1 MSEKRKEYDVTVL
14 KRTEVTI
21 YPKLGEQQVQ
31 VMITYVAAG
40 LPPRTIIIPKEE
52 YSLEKE
58 KELIRK
64 DIEERL
70 KEKPEVYKV

>member
-1 MSEKRKEYDVTVL
+1 MSEKKKEYDVTVL
-14 KRTEVTI
+14 NRSEVTV
-21 YPKLGEQQVQ
+21 YPKLGEKAVQ
-31 VMITYVAAG
+31 IMITYVAAG
-40 LPPRTIIIPKEE
+40 LPPKTIIIPKEE

-70 KEKPEVYKV
+70 KTKPEVYKV

>member
-1 MSEKRKEYDVTVL
+1 MSKEKKEYN
-14 KRTEVTI
+14 VTI
-21 YPKLGEQQVQ
+21 LSRTTITVYPKLGEAKEQVI
-31 VMITYVAAG
+31 VTYVAAG
-40 LPPRTIIIPKEE
+40 LPPRSITVPKEE

-70 KEKPEVYKV
+70 KTKPEVYKV

>member
-1 MSEKRKEYDVTVL
+1 MSKEKKEYDVTILDRSEITV
-14 KRTEVTI
+14 
-21 YPKLGEQQVQ
+21 YPKLGEKQVQ

-40 LPPRTIIIPKEE
+40 LPPKTIIIPKEE

-70 KEKPEVYKV
+70 KKKPEVYRV

>member
-1 MSEKRKEYDVTVL
+1 MSKEKKEYDVTIL
-14 KRTEVTI
+14 DRSEVTV
-21 YPKLGEQQVQ
+21 YPKLGEKQVQ

-40 LPPRTIIIPKEE
+40 LPPKTIIIPKEE

-70 KEKPEVYKV
+70 KKKPEVYKV